1 MTKVFLL
8 AISFFSSLVSLAGDG
23 VYNVS
28 LIPEVLLKN
37 AGAVKRME
45 VIEFE
50 ISESNSATL
59 RHKVA
64 YTILNEQGDRWA
76 FFQAGYDRL
85 RSVSSFEGTLYD
97 AQGNKL
103 KNLKKGDI
111 KDESGMDDASLADD
125 NRVKWHSF
133 FY

>member
-85 RSVSSFEGTLYD
+85 RSVSSFEGTE
-97 AQGNKL
+97 
-103 KNLKKGDI
+103 KG
-111 KDESGMDDASLADD
+111 
-125 NRVKWHSF
+125 
-133 FY
+133 